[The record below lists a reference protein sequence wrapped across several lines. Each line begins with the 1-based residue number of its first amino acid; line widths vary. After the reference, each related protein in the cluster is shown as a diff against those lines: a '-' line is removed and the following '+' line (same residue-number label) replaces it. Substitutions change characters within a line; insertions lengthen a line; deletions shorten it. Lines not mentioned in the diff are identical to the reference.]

1 MLCLYFVKTIGKI
14 IQFYLVQYIK
24 LSYTCIASIHYRSIM
39 SEKVVIITGASSGIG
54 ESLAREYAEKQFN
67 LVLGARSKEKLDTLA
82 EELKEKAADVLTL
95 KTDVSKEADCKNLI
109 DEAVKKFG
117 KINILINN
125 AGISM
130 RGLFKGMDLVVLKR
144 VMDVN
149 FYGTVYCTKYALPY
163 LLETKG
169 SVVGVSS
176 IAGFKG
182 LPGRTGYSASKFAIH
197 GFLDVLRIE
206 NLKTG
211 LHVLLAC
218 PGFTA
223 SNIRK
228 TALNEKGQ
236 VQGESPRDEDKMMTS
251 MEVAK
256 HIKRAI
262 EKRKRTMILTQQG
275 KTTVLIN
282 KLFPAW
288 LDKLV
293 YNHMAKE
300 PDSPF

>member
-1 MLCLYFVKTIGKI
+1 
-14 IQFYLVQYIK
+14 
-24 LSYTCIASIHYRSIM
+24 M

-54 ESLAREYAEKQFN
+54 ESLAREYAEKEFK
-67 LVLGARSKEKLDTLA
+67 LVLAARSKEKLDVLS
-82 EELKEKAADVLTL
+82 EELKGKAADVLTL
-95 KTDVSKEADCKNLI
+95 KTDVSKEADCKKLV
-109 DEAVKKFG
+109 DATVEKFG
-117 KINILINN
+117 KIDILINN

-130 RGLFKGMDLVVLKR
+130 RGLFKDMDLDVLKR

-169 SVVGVSS
+169 SVVAVSS
-176 IAGFKG
+176 VAGYKG

-197 GFLDVLRIE
+197 GFMDVLRIE

-218 PGFTA
+218 PGFTS

-228 TALNEKGQ
+228 TALNEKGE
-236 VQGESPRDEDKMMTS
+236 VQGESPRDEDKMMS
-251 MEVAK
+251 SEEVAR
-256 HIKRAI
+256 HIKKAVK
-262 EKRKRTMILTQQG
+262 KRKRTLTLTQQG
-275 KTTVLIN
+275 KTTVFMN